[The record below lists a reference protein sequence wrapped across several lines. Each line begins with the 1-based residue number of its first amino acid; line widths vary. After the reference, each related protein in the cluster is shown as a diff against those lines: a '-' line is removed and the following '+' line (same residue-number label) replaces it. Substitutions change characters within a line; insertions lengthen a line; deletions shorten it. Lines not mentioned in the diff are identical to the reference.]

1 MHARRSS
8 RAGWRR
14 TSPRRWTD
22 SLRPPRRRLVFQ
34 YLFIL
39 VLLALVWFMLIRPQ
53 RRRQQEAQRLL
64 ESIGVGKEIVT
75 AGGLYGTVTSIEDD
89 EVRVEIADGV
99 EVRVAKRAVAGV
111 VSEDENDPEEA
122 EPDEDAP
129 ATLPNP

>member
-1 MHARRSS
+1 M
-8 RAGWRR
+8 
-14 TSPRRWTD
+14 
-22 SLRPPRRRLVFQ
+22 FQ

-75 AGGLYGTVTSIEDD
+75 AGGLYGTVTALEDD
-89 EVRVEIADGV
+89 EVRVEIADGI

-111 VSEDENDPEEA
+111 VSEDENDPEEPQP
-122 EPDEDAP
+122 EEDAP